1 MWTDKFYSPDGDGG
15 GSAILG
21 DEGDGGVVTE
31 PTPSEPVSQE
41 GGTVTPTE
49 PQTPPVGDSGTQ
61 ESYFRG
67 LYNEKGEIN
76 ADAWDR
82 LPEHLKEGSKF
93 FSRYK
98 TVDDLLGTMLHQRQ
112 ALSKDGMARP
122 EENAPDEVKEAFN
135 AKMRELS
142 GAPEN
147 ASDYDFNRPEGLPEA
162 IPWDEETQGKF
173 AEVAHKHGMSPELA
187 QDLKEVYAELLQGD
201 FTGTETNF
209 KTNEEQAL
217 KALGADAGKLGK
229 DAKDTMLTLGFSE
242 EDANSLANLA
252 VASGMGET
260 FVRNM
265 ANMHNLMD
273 KAKFVNAGSQGAVMD
288 GGGQTANERAQ
299 ELFAKSM
306 EAYDAGNK
314 AEGDRLDREAT
325 HQIKIAQQ
333 RGEI

>member
-1 MWTDKFYSPDGDGG
+1 
-15 GSAILG
+15 
-21 DEGDGGVVTE
+21 
-31 PTPSEPVSQE
+31 
-41 GGTVTPTE
+41 
-49 PQTPPVGDSGTQ
+49 
-61 ESYFRG
+61 
-67 LYNEKGEIN
+67 
-76 ADAWDR
+76 
-82 LPEHLKEGSKF
+82 
-93 FSRYK
+93 
-98 TVDDLLGTMLHQRQ
+98 
-112 ALSKDGMARP
+112 
-122 EENAPDEVKEAFN
+122 
-135 AKMRELS
+135 MRELS